1 MRSLSAL
8 ARPHERAELFAS
20 LFVVSY
26 LAFSLPAV
34 AAGIEVERFGLRATA
49 TAYGAGIVALAVTAA
64 VLGWRARHTTPARAG
79 ELTPQ
84 RCAVRA

>member
-1 MRSLSAL
+1 M
-8 ARPHERAELFAS
+8 
-20 LFVVSY
+20 
-26 LAFSLPAV
+26 
-34 AAGIEVERFGLRATA
+34 GQFGLRATA

-64 VLGWRARHTTPARAG
+64 VLGWRARHATPARAA